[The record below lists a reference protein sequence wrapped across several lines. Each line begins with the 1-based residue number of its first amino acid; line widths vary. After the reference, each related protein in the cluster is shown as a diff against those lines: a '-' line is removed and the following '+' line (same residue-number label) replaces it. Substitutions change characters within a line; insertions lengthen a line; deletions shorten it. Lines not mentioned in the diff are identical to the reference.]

1 MKEVTCPICSQ
12 TVQAQGINGH
22 MKVKHEGV
30 TQMSLICDL
39 CLKMD
44 KLARMLLVFN
54 GFKGQ
59 EIDEALKT
67 IGFKSVLKV

>member
-22 MKVKHEGV
+22 MKVKHDGV

-39 CLKMD
+39 MFNVE
-44 KLARMLLVFN
+44 KLTRMFLRKN
-54 GFKGQ
+54 GYKGQ
-59 EIDEALKT
+59 EIDDVLKT
-67 IGFKSVLKV
+67 IGFKHVL